1 MKARDVAY
9 WEPIEHVGLCD
20 DEEIHVERIPFDLAQ
35 RSHGA
40 FETLTAD
47 LVCELVA
54 QVDTERLRDAVFH
67 GEERLGA
74 LLFSPPPSGD
84 KVIVALHPACPRQ
97 IELTVDQPLRA
108 LVLVVRR

>member
-35 RSHGA
+35 RSHDA

-47 LVCELVA
+47 L
-54 QVDTERLRDAVFH
+54 
-67 GEERLGA
+67 
-74 LLFSPPPSGD
+74 
-84 KVIVALHPACPRQ
+84 
-97 IELTVDQPLRA
+97 
-108 LVLVVRR
+108 